1 MEGFFPLASGSK
13 GNCAYLGTESSKILI
28 DLGISKQLVTR
39 GLLSMNVHPEDIQA
53 IFVSHEHSDHISGIK
68 SFIKTHHTPIIC
80 NLETA
85 RNLCQLLDMH
95 PTFKIFLQGQ
105 HFLSMI

>member
-39 GLLSMNVHPEDIQA
+39 ELLSMNVHPEDIQA

-68 SFIKTHHTPIIC
+68 SFIKTYNTPVIC

-85 RNLCQLLDMH
+85 RNLCQLLDVH
-95 PTFKIFLQGQ
+95 PTFKIFSTG
-105 HFLSMI
+105 